1 MDRLAYDR
9 EVIELAG
16 SLSESDRQKFI
27 SLMQQE
33 TQNPVV
39 NFGWNVWLGWLGI
52 DRFVVGDILL
62 GVLKLIT
69 FGGLGIWQIVD
80 CFLIG
85 NRTREK
91 NIEKVRY
98 IYDSI
103 QRREALRE

>member
-9 EVIELAG
+9 ELMELAG
-16 SLSESDRQKFI
+16 SLDEGERHKFI
-27 SLMQQE
+27 TLVQRE

-69 FGGLGIWQIVD
+69 IGGFGIWQIVD

-85 NRTREK
+85 NRTRTK